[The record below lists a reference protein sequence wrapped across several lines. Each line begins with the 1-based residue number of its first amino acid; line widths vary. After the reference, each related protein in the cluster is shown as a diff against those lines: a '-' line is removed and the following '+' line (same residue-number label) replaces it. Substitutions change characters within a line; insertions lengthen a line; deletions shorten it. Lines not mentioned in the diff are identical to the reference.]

1 MMVFHPWTP
10 FSMSDFDKRSS
21 ISVFAVLG
29 WVVAAGAVG
38 ALGAMWYLGKTKTAP
53 VIAAPVPVTTQAAP
67 VAVSAPVVTPAGG
80 APSVEDLVHQ
90 AMPAVVTVETDE
102 GRGSAFFIAPDRL
115 LTNAHVVGRNAWV
128 RLKGQ
133 DGKDLDATVE
143 RVDGDYDVAV
153 LRVRQPKPDQA
164 VLRLGSMEGARAGE
178 RVIAI
183 GSPLGLLQN
192 TVTQGILSG
201 FRKMGSTLLLQTDA
215 SLNPGNSGGPLL
227 DDHGM
232 VIGINSAVIRG
243 AQGLNFAIAID
254 HGKALLD
261 HGSAALAA
269 MPAGFVGTVQNLT
282 PDGMPTDSDRQRDA
296 GAKLYEARLARI
308 ARESDG
314 LEQDWVQFLTDFWD
328 GHVEGTFDRGWY
340 ALWVPG
346 AMVGKPWPGN
356 EELYARFQ
364 ATAARLRTEFQAAR
378 DDARQAGVFPGTERD
393 LRKKYRLDYPGWD
406 R

>member
-1 MMVFHPWTP
+1 
-10 FSMSDFDKRSS
+10 MSDFDKRPS

-29 WVVAAGAVG
+29 WVVAAGAAG
-38 ALGAMWYLGKTKTAP
+38 ALAAMWYLGKTKAAP
-53 VIAAPVPVTTQAAP
+53 VVAAPVPAMAQAGPNAPAAP
-67 VAVSAPVVTPAGG
+67 VVAPQPASG
-80 APSVEDLVHQ
+80 APSVEDIVRQ

-128 RLKGQ
+128 RLKGP

-143 RVDGDYDVAV
+143 RTDSDYDVAV
-153 LRVRQPKPDQA
+153 LKVRQAKPDQA
-164 VLRLGSMEGARAGE
+164 VLRLGSMEGARVGE

-227 DDHGM
+227 DDRGI

-254 HGKALLD
+254 HAKALLD

-269 MPAGFVGTVQNLT
+269 MPAGFTGTVQDLT
-282 PDGMPTDSDRQRDA
+282 PGGMPTESDQQREV
-296 GAKLYEARLARI
+296 GAKLYEARLAQL
-308 ARESDG
+308 ARFADSLDRAWAHFMASG
-314 LEQDWVQFLTDFWD
+314 WD
-328 GHVEGTFDRGWY
+328 GKASGSFDRGWY
-340 ALWVPG
+340 ALWSPG
-346 AMVGKPWPGN
+346 AMQGQPVLGY
-356 EELYARFQ
+356 EQDYANLK
-364 ATAARLRTEFQAAR
+364 TAADQLKSRLESAEE
-378 DDARQAGVFPGTERD
+378 DARQAGVYPGTRRD
-393 LRKKYRLDYPGWD
+393 LRHQYRLDYPGWD